1 VVFREGEYPFTEFQW
16 KLVRLSVRTEIYSYQ
31 MSRSTRRES
40 GSREES
46 VTLPNSGFKTNTP
59 NSGLKQNAPN
69 SGTLSQCKTNC
80 GSAKNNYQQSSCPE
94 DERNDIVA
102 EFRSTTTT
110 LNHGETSHNT
120 STSGVN
126 NNNAVDSE
134 TGISPSIQSFL
145 VKQTELMNQM
155 MQHLHNNAS
164 GSQLVNKP
172 STAYDDESDQSSHGG
187 NSSDEDDWTHS
198 LDRITKMMRTPILGF

>member
-1 VVFREGEYPFTEFQW
+1 
-16 KLVRLSVRTEIYSYQ
+16 
-31 MSRSTRRES
+31 
-40 GSREES
+40 
-46 VTLPNSGFKTNTP
+46 
-59 NSGLKQNAPN
+59 
-69 SGTLSQCKTNC
+69 
-80 GSAKNNYQQSSCPE
+80 
-94 DERNDIVA
+94 VA

-110 LNHGETSHNT
+110 LNHGQTSHNT

-134 TGISPSIQSFL
+134 TGIRPSIQSFL

-172 STAYDDESDQSSHGG
+172 STSNQMAYDDESDQSSHGG

-198 LDRITKMMRTPILGF
+198 LDRITKMMRTDENEDEDEEREDLLAAMENFFKQEESTSGKIDDRLAKILNESVRIRIGENKKKELMEKTHESTEL